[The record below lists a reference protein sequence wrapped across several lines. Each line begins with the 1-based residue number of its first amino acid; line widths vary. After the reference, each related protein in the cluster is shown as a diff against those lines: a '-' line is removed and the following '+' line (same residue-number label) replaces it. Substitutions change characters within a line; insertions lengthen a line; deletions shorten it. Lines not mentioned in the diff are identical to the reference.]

1 MKWLLLVLL
10 IRLVGA
16 QTIPAS
22 DWRPER
28 TWLLA
33 VGVLEWQYSHM
44 WPAFPKQNRRD
55 QMVVEAMLRRGVPE
69 SQVRTL
75 YDREATGQA
84 IQARV
89 KELLTKIPAGD
100 TLVIYY
106 AGHGHREANERKFWM
121 VPYDGS
127 HPFSLWSLDDLTAQ
141 LEAGCKATRVMLI
154 ADCCFSG
161 SLRLLARRH
170 QGRLAFAGFSSS
182 LARLTSTG
190 NWTFS
195 DAILDGLRGD
205 PRMDRDRDGWV
216 SLDELATQVE
226 QDMWFAEGQRGG
238 GTGSAGFPLSQ
249 RWFSVPRPLASG
261 EGEFVWVMWGGR
273 RWKARVL
280 ERRGEQVK
288 VRWVGLPQDY
298 PDDWVP
304 SGDVTHYEMPALPPL
319 GRPRTAPP
327 GN

>member
-1 MKWLLLVLL
+1 MRWLLLVLL
-10 IRLVGA
+10 IRLAGA
-16 QTIPAS
+16 QAIPVS
-22 DWRPER
+22 HWQPER

-33 VGVLEWQYSHM
+33 VGVLEWQYSHI
-44 WPAFPKQNRRD
+44 WPSFPKQNRRD
-55 QMVVEAMLRRGVPE
+55 QMLVEAMLRRGVPQH
-69 SQVRTL
+69 QVRAL

-84 IQARV
+84 VQAQV
-89 KELLTKIPAGD
+89 NELIARIPAGD

-106 AGHGHREANERKFWM
+106 AGHGYRETNESKFWM

-127 HPFSLWSLDDLTAQ
+127 NPSTLWSLEDLAGR
-141 LEAGCKATRVMLI
+141 LEKGCKAERVMLI

-170 QGRLAFAGFSSS
+170 QGRLSFAGFSSS
-182 LARLTSTG
+182 LARLSSTG

-195 DAILDGLRGD
+195 DAILDGIRGD
-205 PRMDRDRDGWV
+205 PRMDRDHDGWV
-216 SLDELATQVE
+216 SLEELAHQVE

-238 GTGSAGFPLSQ
+238 GTGSTGFPLSQ
-249 RWFSVPRPLASG
+249 KWFQVPRSLANG
-261 EGEFVWVMWGGR
+261 EGQFVWVMWGGR

-280 ERRGEQVK
+280 ERRGDQVK

-304 SGDVTHYEMPALPPL
+304 ASDVTGFEMPTLPPL
-319 GRPRTAPP
+319 GRPRSGATR
-327 GN
+327 